1 VKSETV
7 DIIET
12 MNKSDILKIA
22 EEYGL
27 APNKKFG
34 QNFLINDNII
44 KKIIESCSPDGK
56 RILEIGPGLGSIS
69 IPLADR
75 ARSYTAVEIDSGF
88 VRYLND
94 IFGTGGNS
102 GKSKNVE
109 IIHDD
114 FLKSNLDDR
123 FDVIV
128 SNLPYYCASEILFRI
143 AGNFTAE
150 RIMVMMQ
157 KEMAERVIAKPGS
170 DTYGALTVT
179 LSYYFDSKILFHIAG
194 ECFYPKPDV
203 KSSFLQLL
211 KKPEYFTLPEHEEMF
226 HLIVKSVFWGRR
238 KTLLKSLTD
247 SPHLEMK
254 RDTVENILQL
264 CGIKPDLRGEK
275 LSLDEFIK
283 LTEGVIKTYNE

>member
-1 VKSETV
+1 
-7 DIIET
+7 
-12 MNKSDILKIA
+12 MNKSDILKIT

-34 QNFLINDNII
+34 QNFLINDGVIH
-44 KKIIESCSPDGK
+44 KIVDSCTPEGK
-56 RILEIGPGLGSIS
+56 SILEIGPGLGSIS
-69 IPLADR
+69 VPLAGR
-75 ARSYTAVEIDSGF
+75 ALSYTAVEIDSGF
-88 VRYLND
+88 VRYLLDTFNPGLKAD
-94 IFGTGGNS
+94 
-102 GKSKNVE
+102 

-114 FLKSNLDDR
+114 FLKSDIEDR

-143 AGNFTAE
+143 AKNFSAGTVL
-150 RIMVMMQ
+150 VMMQ

-170 DTYGALTVT
+170 ETYGALTVT
-179 LSYYFDSKILFHIAG
+179 LSYYFSSKILFNIAG
-194 ECFYPKPDV
+194 ECFFPRPDV

-211 KKPEYFTLPEHEEMF
+211 RKQRYFTLPEHEEMF

-238 KTLLKSLTD
+238 KTLLRSLTD

-254 RDTVENILQL
+254 RDVVENILQI
-264 CGIKPDLRGEK
+264 CGIRPDVRGEK

-283 LTEGVIKTYNE
+283 LTEGVINNQ